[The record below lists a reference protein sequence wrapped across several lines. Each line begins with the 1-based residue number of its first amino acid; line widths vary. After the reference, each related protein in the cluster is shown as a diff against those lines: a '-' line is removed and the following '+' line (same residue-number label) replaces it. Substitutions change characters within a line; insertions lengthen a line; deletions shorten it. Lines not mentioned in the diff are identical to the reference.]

1 MQGAPGERVK
11 FINNVPH
18 LAFRQSLRS
27 QCGEG
32 GWPPAK
38 NSEIFGIFK
47 LSCCQK
53 GIYGTPG
60 GSYFSLLIHWS
71 KKGETGSSL
80 FSIEFH

>member
-32 GWPPAK
+32 GSAPYHK
-38 NSEIFGIFK
+38 TVKIFVFCRLNGHNMLSASHFRK
-47 LSCCQK
+47 LK
-53 GIYGTPG
+53 GFFAV
-60 GSYFSLLIHWS
+60 FS
-71 KKGETGSSL
+71 
-80 FSIEFH
+80 